1 MEPVPQFQTSHAYS
15 LQIGFSQTRVEND
28 RSLKVRALA
37 QPQSRFMRSAN
48 LPASGDRGRE
58 EVARLFRQGA
68 LSVGVQP
75 QHQAWQAHVHSNELQ
90 AAVFV
95 GAAAVLVAFLV
106 ELNLHEAI
114 AETIEPGTGQSQTG
128 WPARQASFL
137 RTFSL
142 ARSGYCGNSSS
153 KDPH

>member
-90 AAVFV
+90 AA
-95 GAAAVLVAFLV
+95 FLV